1 MRTVIKIVLALGIIF
16 LSYLLIQ
23 SIMQPIRFNREKDK
37 REKATISRLV
47 DIRTAQ
53 VAYKAKFGEYADDF
67 DALINFVK
75 LDSFPNVM
83 KIGSI
88 PDSLYEAGMTE
99 REAIKLGIIIRD
111 TIFIP
116 VLDSIFHAKYTID
129 SLCYVPFADTNQFFI
144 GAREI
149 ETGSKVRVKVF
160 EASVLYDILLHGLDQ
175 QLVINYNSTR
185 VKITNFSGLRVG
197 SLEEPTNNAGNWE

>member
-1 MRTVIKIVLALGIIF
+1 
-16 LSYLLIQ
+16 
-23 SIMQPIRFNREKDK
+23 
-37 REKATISRLV
+37 LV

-53 VAYKAKFGEYADDF
+53 VAYKAKFGDYADDF

-99 REAIKLGIIIRD
+99 KEAIKLGIIIRD
-111 TIFIP
+111 TIYVS
-116 VLDSIFHAKYTID
+116 VLDSIFNVRYPID
-129 SLCYVPFADTNQFFI
+129 SLRYVPFADTNQFFI

-149 ETGSKVRVKVF
+149 ETGSRVRVKVF
-160 EASVLYDILLHGLDQ
+160 EASVIYDILLRGLDP
-175 QLVINYNSTR
+175 QLVINYNSTQ
-185 VKITNFSGLRVG
+185 VKITNFPGLRVG

>member
-1 MRTVIKIVLALGIIF
+1 MRTVIQIVLALGIIF
-16 LSYLLIQ
+16 LGYLLIE

-88 PDSLYEAGMTE
+88 PDSLYETGMTE

-111 TIFIP
+111 TIYVP
-116 VLDSIFHAKYTID
+116 VLDSIFHAKYPID
-129 SLCYVPFADTNQFFI
+129 SLCYVPFAETNQFFI

-149 ETGSKVRVKVF
+149 EAGSKVRVKVF
-160 EASVLYDILLHGLDQ
+160 EASVLYDILLHGLDR
-175 QLVINYNSTR
+175 QLIINYNSTR

>member
-1 MRTVIKIVLALGIIF
+1 
-16 LSYLLIQ
+16 
-23 SIMQPIRFNREKDK
+23 MQPIRFNREKDK
-37 REKATISRLV
+37 REKVAISRLE

-53 VAYKAKFGEYADDF
+53 VAYKAKFGEYAGDF

-88 PDSLYEAGMTE
+88 PDSLYAAGMTE

-111 TIFIP
+111 TIYVP

-129 SLCYVPFADTNQFFI
+129 SLRYVPFADTNQFFI

-160 EASVLYDILLHGLDQ
+160 EASVLYDILLHGLNR

-185 VKITNFSGLRVG
+185 VKITGFPGLRVG
-197 SLEEPTNNAGNWE
+197 SLEVPTNNAGNWE

>member
-1 MRTVIKIVLALGIIF
+1 MRTVIQIVLALGIIF
-16 LSYLLIQ
+16 LGYLLIE
-23 SIMQPIRFNREKDK
+23 SIMQPIRFNRERDI
-37 REKATISRLV
+37 RRDATIQRLK
-47 DIRTAQ
+47 DIRTAE
-53 VAYKAKFGEYADDF
+53 VAYKAKFGEYAGDF
-67 DALINFVK
+67 NALINFVK

-111 TIFIP
+111 TIYIP
-116 VLDSIFHAKYTID
+116 VLDSIFHSKYPID
-129 SLCYVPFADTNQFFI
+129 SLRYVPFADTNQFFI
-144 GAREI
+144 GEREI

-160 EASVLYDILLHGLDQ
+160 EASILYDILLHGLDR
-175 QLVINYNSTR
+175 QLVINYNSTQ
-185 VKITNFSGLRVG
+185 VKITNFPGLRVG